1 MPDMD
6 TGMERHHTDRGL
18 TGDKVA
24 VLDPAA
30 APVHADAE
38 AAGTPTSHWAVAAT
52 LAQIRDYLA
61 SELRPDTFG
70 AYAKPGSLH
79 QARLLRKLVVW
90 QIALPVL
97 LGLLAGWY
105 GWPVR

>member
-6 TGMERHHTDRGL
+6 TGLERHHTDRGL

-24 VLDPAA
+24 GPDPAA
-30 APVHADAE
+30 VPVHTDSE
-38 AAGTPTSHWAVAAT
+38 AAGTPTPHGAVVAA

-61 SELRPDTFG
+61 AEFRPDSFG
-70 AYAKPGSLH
+70 AVAKPESRH
-79 QARLLRKLVVW
+79 QAELLRKLAVW
-90 QIALPVL
+90 QIALPVV

-105 GWPVR
+105 GWPR

>member
-6 TGMERHHTDRGL
+6 TGIERHHTDRGL

-24 VLDPAA
+24 VTDPAA

-38 AAGTPTSHWAVAAT
+38 AAGTPTSHWAVVAA
-52 LAQIRDYLA
+52 LARVRDQLA
-61 SELRPDTFG
+61 AGHRPDTFG
-70 AYAKPGSLH
+70 AFAKPGSRH
-79 QARLLRKLVVW
+79 QADLLRRLAVW
-90 QIALPVL
+90 LIALPVL

-105 GWPVR
+105 GWPR

>member
-6 TGMERHHTDRGL
+6 TGIERNHIDRGL

-24 VLDPAA
+24 VQDPAA

-38 AAGTPTSHWAVAAT
+38 AAGTPTSGWAVMAS
-52 LAQIRDYLA
+52 LAQIADYLS
-61 SELRPDTFG
+61 SELRPDSFG
-70 AYAKPGSLH
+70 AYMKPGSQH
-79 QARLLRKLVVW
+79 QSDLLRKLAVW

-97 LGLLAGWY
+97 LGLLAAWIS
-105 GWPVR
+105 WR